1 MLKLFLYDN
10 ENKKVVLNEP
20 DILLIKEFEALFEDE
35 RNKSK
40 EDKTGKLKSRA
51 FRELKYIYLAI
62 DWRSP
67 YNQYMA
73 TEKHEN
79 ALLDAQLT
87 QKEFDDPVFRKA
99 CRKYKELQETSIVG
113 ALLQAQYNTI
123 YKMKIYYD
131 NLNFE
136 EKKSDGSRVNKT
148 KDILAEMSSTAKAL
162 EGLKQLEQMWQKEQE
177 AESRIRGDEEPGFM
191 DD

>member
-1 MLKLFLYDN
+1 M
-10 ENKKVVLNEP
+10 NEP
-20 DILLIKEFEALFEDE
+20 DILLIREFAALFDEE

-40 EDKTGKLKSRA
+40 KKGVTAKDRA

-73 TEKHEN
+73 QEKHEN
-79 ALLDAQLT
+79 ALLDAKLT
-87 QKEFDDPVFRKA
+87 QAEFDDPIFRAA

-123 YKMKIYYD
+123 YKMKVYYD
-131 NLNFE
+131 NLDLE
-136 EKKSDGSRVNKT
+136 ETKADGSRVNKT
-148 KDILAEMSSTAKAL
+148 KDVLSEMAQTAKAL

-177 AESRIRGDEEPGFM
+177 EASRVRGDDEPGFM
-191 DD
+191 E